1 MPLIQTQLGGVLF
14 VKVVKRDDRREDFKR
29 DKIRRGIER
38 AADRVKVDKKRAKEM
53 ADRIAKDVEKNF
65 RNRDEVRSEDIRN
78 RVLEALDRDERRV
91 ADSFR
96 EFRK

>member
-1 MPLIQTQLGGVLF
+1 VVFIT
-14 VKVVKRDDRREDFKR
+14 KVVKRDERREDFKR

-53 ADRIAKDVEKNF
+53 ADRISRDVENNF
-65 RNRDEVRSEDIRN
+65 RDRDEVRSEDIRN
-78 RVLEALDRDERRV
+78 RVLEALNRKERKI

-96 EFRK
+96 NFRK

>member
-1 MPLIQTQLGGVLF
+1 MVFIT
-14 VKVVKRDDRREDFKR
+14 KVVKRDERREDFKR

-53 ADRIAKDVEKNF
+53 ADRISRDVENNF
-65 RNRDEVRSEDIRN
+65 RDRDEVRSEDIRN
-78 RVLEALDRDERRV
+78 RVLEALNRKERKI

-96 EFRK
+96 NFRK